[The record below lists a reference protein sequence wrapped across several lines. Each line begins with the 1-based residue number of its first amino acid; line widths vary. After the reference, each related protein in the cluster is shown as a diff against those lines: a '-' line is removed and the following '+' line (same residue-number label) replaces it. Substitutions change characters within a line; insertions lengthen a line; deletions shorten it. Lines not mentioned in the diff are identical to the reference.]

1 MYSFLNV
8 IALTLIKLNKPYK
21 IAKSKFEFQ
30 LIEKRKIFNK
40 YINENLIVE
49 RNIISYQQSKK
60 IFI

>member
-8 IALTLIKLNKPYK
+8 IALTLIKLDKPYK
-21 IAKSKFEFQ
+21 IAKSKLEFQ

-49 RNIISYQQSKK
+49 RNIISDQQSKK